1 MLLAELL
8 AFDRAPLVYDGG
20 QRLGHETFELAHDA
34 LSMRSYDADRRL
46 HVEVCN
52 VSKATVN
59 PYYGREIP
67 NSEALGLDPARVYML
82 YRDPEELRKAAP
94 TFARLQL
101 LDLHTA
107 VDAQNPK
114 MERTCGCVGSD
125 TRFEAPYLKAS
136 LAIWTQKAIDAVRS
150 RQAAQLSCSYRYDAD
165 MTAGTSPDGVAYD
178 GVMRHIIGNHI
189 ALVRE
194 GRAGPDVYVND
205 SLPQGLS
212 MKPKYPKIL
221 AVIASVIPGLS
232 AAQQLALD
240 TAFDKKARDTD
251 PDPEEAMDTR
261 EAACD
266 SREEDMDA
274 KDADPEGE
282 VARGDRKK
290 ARDARK
296 AARDKRATD
305 RKGKD
310 SDPTLEAQE
319 KSLKGGEK
327 KGNDGSPSDIVAAV
341 DAAIKGRGYLT
352 RAEAEALAKDAVGAQ
367 ANLTQAYTD
376 VAPLVGTIAVAM
388 DSAEAVY
395 RLALDHVKVPH
406 LGIDGVA
413 ALSAIVA
420 AEVRARKALGNSQP
434 AFDSVSA
441 EFNLD
446 SIFKPGASGSN

>member
-1 MLLAELL
+1 MLQAELL
-8 AFDRAPLVYDGG
+8 AFDRAPLVYDRSE
-20 QRLGHETFELAHDA
+20 RLGHEIIDLAHDA

-67 NSEALGLDPARVYML
+67 NSEALGLDPERVYML

-107 VDAQNPK
+107 VDADNPK

-136 LAIWTQKAIDAVRS
+136 LAIWTRKAIDAVRS
-150 RQAAQLSCSYRYDAD
+150 KQAAQLSCSYRYQAD
-165 MTAGTSPDGVAYD
+165 MTPGASPDGVAYD

-205 SLPQGLS
+205 SLPEGLQ
-212 MKPKYPKIL
+212 MKYPKIL

-232 AAQQLALD
+232 SAQQLALD

-251 PDPEEAMDTR
+251 PDPEEAMDAR
-261 EAACD
+261 EAAMD
-266 SREEDMDA
+266 SREEEMDG
-274 KDADPEGE
+274 KDAAPEGE
-282 VARGDRKK
+282 VARGDRKRG
-290 ARDARK
+290 RDSRK
-296 AARDKRATD
+296 AARDKRAKD

-310 SDPTLEAQE
+310 SDPTIESQE
-319 KSLKGGEK
+319 KNLKGGES
-327 KGNDGSPSDIVAAV
+327 KGNDSTPDAIALAV
-341 DAAIKGRGYLT
+341 DAALKGRGYLT

-367 ANLTQAYTD
+367 ASLTQAHAD
-376 VAPLVGTIAVAM
+376 VAPLVGAITVAM

-395 RLALDHVKVPH
+395 RFALDHVKVPH
-406 LGIDGVA
+406 AGIDSVA
-413 ALSAIVA
+413 ALSAVVA
-420 AEVRARKALGNSQP
+420 AEVRARKTLGSQPP
-434 AFDSVSA
+434 AFDSAGA
-441 EFNLD
+441 EFSIDN
-446 SIFKPGASGSN
+446 IFKTA